1 MEYESLIEKLKG
13 YAESDYYPFH
23 MPGHKRR
30 GDMFP
35 FPNPY
40 DIDITE
46 IEGFDNLHRP
56 EGILKDSMSRA
67 AGIYGSDCTY
77 YLVNGSTC
85 GVLSAIC
92 ACVKPGEAFL
102 MARNSHKAAY
112 HAVFINNLN
121 PVYVYPDIWG
131 EYRLSGGIDPARAE
145 RILEKEKGIRAVYLT
160 SPTYEGMV
168 SDVEKIASLAHEY
181 GIPLIVDEA
190 HGAHL
195 PFGGAD
201 FPRSALDCGAD
212 LVIQSLHKTLPALTQ
227 TAVLHVKSR
236 LIRPEQI
243 ERYLSLFQ
251 SSSPSYVLLSSIDSC
266 VAFMEREGRER
277 LKEFGERLKRW
288 EAAAD
293 YKRLSI
299 VPFHKPFPRGTA
311 GRDPSKLLISTLKAG
326 ISGTALARIMRGRY
340 HLEPELACEEY
351 VLLMT
356 SFMDR
361 EEGLLRLAAALSKI
375 DGVLQ
380 IKGVKIPAKNATDGL
395 TCCGKTIRCMSIFE
409 AGHAPCREVLLEDA
423 AGCVS
428 GGFLT
433 VYPPGV
439 PAVVPGELI
448 TKELADLLQANKEA
462 GQTVEGLSDK
472 HKVFVVAE
480 RPPGKKVITQ

>member
-1 MEYESLIEKLKG
+1 MEYEPLIEKLKR
-13 YAESDYYPFH
+13 YADSDCYPFH

-30 GDMFP
+30 GDIFP

-56 EGILKDSMSRA
+56 EGILKASMSRA
-67 AGIYGSDCTY
+67 AGIYGSDFTY

-85 GVLSAIC
+85 GILSAIC
-92 ACVKPGEAFL
+92 ACVKPGETFL

-121 PVYVYPDIWG
+121 PVYAYPEIWG
-131 EYRLSGGIDPARAE
+131 EYRLSGGIDPAQAE

-168 SDVEKIASLAHEY
+168 SDVEKIASLAHKY

-195 PFGGAD
+195 SFGGDA
-201 FPRSALDCGAD
+201 FPKSALDCGAD
-212 LVIQSLHKTLPALTQ
+212 LVVQSLHKTLPSLTQ
-227 TAVLHVKSR
+227 TAVLHLKSR

-277 LKEFGERLKRW
+277 IKEFGERLKRW
-288 EAAAD
+288 EAATD
-293 YKRLSI
+293 FKRLSL
-299 VPFHKPFPRGTA
+299 VPFKKPLPQGTA
-311 GRDPSKLLISTLKAG
+311 GRDPSKLVISTLKAG
-326 ISGTALARIMRGRY
+326 ISGTALARILRERY
-340 HLEPELACEEY
+340 HLEPELACEGH
-351 VLLMT
+351 VLLMA

-361 EEGLLRLAAALSKI
+361 EEGLTRLAAALSEI
-375 DGVLQ
+375 DGTLQ
-380 IKGVKIPAKNATDGL
+380 IKGVKIPAEKGARCL
-395 TCCGKTIRCMSIFE
+395 TCCERTIRCMSIFD
-409 AGHAPCREVLLEDA
+409 AGHAPCGEVPLEDA

-462 GQTVEGLSDK
+462 GQTVEGLSAE
-472 HKVFVVAE
+472 HKISVVAE
-480 RPPGKKVITQ
+480 RLPGTN